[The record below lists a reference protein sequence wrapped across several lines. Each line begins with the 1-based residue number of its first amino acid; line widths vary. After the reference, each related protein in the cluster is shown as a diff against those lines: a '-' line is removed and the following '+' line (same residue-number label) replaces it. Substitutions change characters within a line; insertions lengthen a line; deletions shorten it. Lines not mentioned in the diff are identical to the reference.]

1 MTNKGMS
8 FSFNYTTQEKTYYT
22 LLNLDKKKAC
32 EENFIPEKTQLEN
45 NKITKG
51 YVFLLYASLTSTTH
65 CLFQFFS
72 KKLKRLTLYR
82 FMKRRANLISKIII
96 PLVSFPFSPKFI
108 KGVCLLK
115 YIVTLI
121 KFSLNSVN
129 SEYRNQHSL
138 LHMVKKLKKRFGQ

>member
-1 MTNKGMS
+1 
-8 FSFNYTTQEKTYYT
+8 
-22 LLNLDKKKAC
+22 
-32 EENFIPEKTQLEN
+32 
-45 NKITKG
+45 
-51 YVFLLYASLTSTTH
+51 
-65 CLFQFFS
+65 
-72 KKLKRLTLYR
+72 
-82 FMKRRANLISKIII
+82 MKRRANLISKIIV

-138 LHMVKKLKKRFGQ
+138 LHMVKKLKKKFGQ